1 MPAALNYYHVLGTSS
16 SASFRELKKQYFQR
30 AKECHPD
37 LHEGSVAMEE
47 QFKLLVLAFEVLSDP
62 HKRQQYDA
70 TLQASKG
77 APIDLEHNWQPTA
90 HSSIMDTHADDILEE
105 LIVGNDVPLFA
116 TFQTFMRDLE
126 STENFVIFREAKTA
140 FYENHVNHAYRL
152 LIRLVRV
159 SSSNILY
166 HYYLARCAERKK
178 MPGCAARHYRRC
190 LRLGSC
196 RNPPQQLAHVCQ
208 RLHRLRQRGGLVG
221 RIAAWLQPPDDN
233 AIIDSERQ
241 MIDEVSRS
249 MSRLLNNRPARVG
262 NKSTAG
268 KRTNSRRLLGS
279 KRKHKYK

>member
-16 SASFRELKKQYFQR
+16 SASFRELKKEYFQR

-37 LHEGSVAMEE
+37 LHDGSAAKEE

-77 APIDLEHNWQPTA
+77 APIDLEHNWQPTE
-90 HSSIMDTHADDILEE
+90 HNSIMDTHADDILEE

-116 TFQTFMRDLE
+116 TFQTLMRDLE
-126 STENFVIFREAKTA
+126 STGNFVIFREAKTA
-140 FYENHVNHAYRL
+140 FYENHVSHAYRL
-152 LIRLVRV
+152 LIRLIRV

-178 MPGCAARHYRRC
+178 MPGRAARHYRQC
-190 LRLGSC
+190 LRLGSR
-196 RNPPQQLAHVCQ
+196 RNPPQQLAHVRQ

-249 MSRLLNNRPARVG
+249 MSRLLNNRPARDG

-268 KRTNSRRLLGS
+268 NRTDSRRLLGS
-279 KRKHKYK
+279 KRKHK

>member
-37 LHEGSVAMEE
+37 LHDGSAAKEE

-77 APIDLEHNWQPTA
+77 APIDLEHNWQPPD
-90 HSSIMDTHADDILEE
+90 HSSIMDTYADDILEE

-116 TFQTFMRDLE
+116 TFQTLMCDLE

-140 FYENHVNHAYRL
+140 FYDNHISHAYRL

-178 MPGCAARHYRRC
+178 MSGRAARHYRQC

-196 RNPPQQLAHVCQ
+196 RSPPQQLAHVHQ

-233 AIIDSERQ
+233 AIVDSERQ

-249 MSRLLNNRPARVG
+249 MSRLLNNRPARNR

-268 KRTNSRRLLGS
+268 DRTNSRRLLGS
-279 KRKHKYK
+279 KRKHK

>member
-1 MPAALNYYHVLGTSS
+1 MPAALNHYHVLGTSS

-37 LHEGSVAMEE
+37 LHDGSAAKEE
-47 QFKLLVLAFEVLSDP
+47 QFKLLALAFEVLSDP

-70 TLQASKG
+70 TLQASRG
-77 APIDLEHNWQPTA
+77 APVDLEQHWQPSG
-90 HSSIMDTHADDILEE
+90 HNSIMDTHADDILEE

-116 TFQTFMRDLE
+116 TFQTLMRDLE
-126 STENFVIFREAKTA
+126 STEKFVIFREAKTA
-140 FYENHVNHAYRL
+140 FHENHISHAYRL

-178 MPGCAARHYRRC
+178 MPVRAARHYRQC
-190 LRLGSC
+190 LRIGS
-196 RNPPQQLAHVCQ
+196 RRSPPQQLAHVHQ
-208 RLHRLRQRGGLVG
+208 RLHRLRQRSGLVG
-221 RIAAWLQPPDDN
+221 RIAAWLQPPDDHV
-233 AIIDSERQ
+233 IIDSERQ

-249 MSRLLNNRPARVG
+249 MARLLNNRPARDR

-268 KRTNSRRLLGS
+268 DRINSRRLLGS
-279 KRKHKYK
+279 KRKHK